1 MTRKSNDQLMRS
13 AVNLDRVLETYIPA
27 LLEVIK
33 QTVGRQCD
41 FTSMGWK
48 DTERLLQT
56 CALAVCDDDFHPAH
70 AKEMVVELRSG
81 YTCWLTWIEK
91 GLLSALETVPDP
103 DHIRHQLWG
112 AFRMMKPFL
121 YDVDRM
127 THEIVRKPQAKRQRE
142 DDYLKEQLANF

>member
-1 MTRKSNDQLMRS
+1 MTKKSSDQPVRS
-13 AVNLDRVLETYIPA
+13 AVNLDRVLGTYIPA
-27 LLEVIK
+27 LIDAMK
-33 QTVGRQCD
+33 QTIGSRCD
-41 FTSMGWK
+41 FTAMNWK

-81 YTCWLTWIEK
+81 YTCWLMEIEK
-91 GLLSALETVPDP
+91 GLVSALETVPDP
-103 DHIRHQLWG
+103 DHIRQQLWG

-127 THEIVRKPQAKRQRE
+127 THEIGKRPQSQQQR
-142 DDYLKEQLANF
+142 DDNYLKEQLANF